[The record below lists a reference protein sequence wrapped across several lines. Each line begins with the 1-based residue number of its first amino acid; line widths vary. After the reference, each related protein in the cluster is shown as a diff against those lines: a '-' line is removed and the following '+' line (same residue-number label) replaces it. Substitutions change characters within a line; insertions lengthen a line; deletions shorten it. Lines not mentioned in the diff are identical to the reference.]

1 MRRLVALSCLAIAAT
16 ATGAAGLA
24 LATQPPVA
32 GPSLDAQRDRL
43 RTAKAQAAA
52 ADARARELDRLA
64 AAARDGA
71 RAAAARQ
78 AATEA
83 RIRAAQADIAA
94 GRARIVLVERALADA
109 RDRLADRQGV
119 IVRLVAALQSLASRP
134 SVLSIAQ
141 PGSTSDIVH
150 VRAVLGTVTPV
161 IAARS
166 ADVRREVEQVRRL
179 RGDAGRAVAALT
191 ASRDRL
197 DARRLELV
205 ALEAEQRLRSRRL
218 AQSALR
224 ESDRAL
230 ALAEEARELVETIDE
245 TRSAGEIAADLSALA
260 GPLPRPRQA
269 GEGDPGVV
277 ERGVYRLPVVGRV
290 VGGLGAASDAGVR
303 ARGLT
308 LAVAPGAGVVA
319 PAAGQVI
326 FAGPFRS
333 YGRIVILDHGSGW
346 TTLIAGMDAIDVARG
361 DHVGAGA
368 AVGRAGARDD
378 GRIMLE
384 LRRNGVPVDVAALVG

>member
-1 MRRLVALSCLAIAAT
+1 M
-16 ATGAAGLA
+16 
-24 LATQPPVA
+24 
-32 GPSLDAQRDRL
+32 
-43 RTAKAQAAA
+43 
-52 ADARARELDRLA
+52 
-64 AAARDGA
+64 
-71 RAAAARQ
+71 
-78 AATEA
+78 
-83 RIRAAQADIAA
+83 
-94 GRARIVLVERALADA
+94 LVERALADA

-368 AVGRAGARDD
+368 RDD

>member
-1 MRRLVALSCLAIAAT
+1 MARGQHPCQPPLSSRRLTRDA
-16 ATGAAGLA
+16 
-24 LATQPPVA
+24 PPRRPVL
-32 GPSLDAQRDRL
+32 PCHRRHRDR
-43 RTAKAQAAA
+43 RGGSRARAQAAA

-368 AVGRAGARDD
+368 RDD